1 MMEPLVSVITPVHNS
16 AAYVADTI
24 ASVQAQTYTN
34 WEMILVDD
42 ASTDGSVGIIE
53 KLAAEDPRIKLYASN
68 VNRGAAKTRNEAI
81 EHAQG
86 RYIAFLDSD
95 DQWLP
100 EKLQKQVSYMQQNR
114 ALLTHT
120 YYRLMDAEGNE
131 LSRVIKAP
139 DRLTYEDMLDFN
151 FIGCLTAMYDAE
163 KLGKY
168 YMPDIPKR
176 QDYALW
182 LSIMRQH
189 VTAHIIPEVLALYR
203 TGHASLSSNKLK
215 VVGYNWQILRELEKQ
230 PFYKAVYHFIRYGY
244 IGMKKYLG
252 NKFA

>member
-1 MMEPLVSVITPVHNS
+1 MMEPLVSIITPVHNS

-24 ASVQAQTYTN
+24 ASVQAQTYSN
-34 WEMILVDD
+34 WELILVDD
-42 ASTDGSVGIIE
+42 ASADGSVAIIE
-53 KLAAEDPRIKLYASN
+53 KLSAADNRIKLYSSKE
-68 VNRGAAKTRNEAI
+68 NRGAAKTRNEAI

-95 DQWLP
+95 DQWMP
-100 EKLQKQVSYMQQNR
+100 DKLEKQVNYMQQTG

-120 YYRLMDAEGNE
+120 YYRLMDANGQAQE
-131 LSRVIKAP
+131 RVIKAP
-139 DRLTYEDMLDFN
+139 QKLTYQQMLDFN
-151 FIGCLTAMYDAE
+151 FIGCLTGMYNAE
-163 KLGKY
+163 QLGKH

-182 LSIMRQH
+182 LSIMRSG
-189 VTAHIIPEVLALYR
+189 VTAYAIPEVLALYR

-215 VVGYNWQILRELEKQ
+215 VIGYNWQILRELEKQ
-230 PFYKAVYHFIRYGY
+230 PVYKAVYHFARYGY
-244 IGMKKYLG
+244 IGIKKYLG